1 MSQLD
6 AKIQIRV
13 PDGVAKR
20 VKVVAASRGI
30 TVTDLVLDALTRV
43 GDEKLASIIKKR
55 VKVVAASRGITVTDL
70 VLDALTRIGDEK
82 LASIIKQEDAKRNR
96 PGRPAS
102 R

>member
-13 PDGVAKR
+13 PDGVQKR

-43 GDEKLASIIKKR
+43 GDEKLASIIK
-55 VKVVAASRGITVTDL
+55 
-70 VLDALTRIGDEK
+70 
-82 LASIIKQEDAKRNR
+82 QEDAKRNR

>member
-30 TVTDLVLDALTRV
+30 TVTDLVLDALSKI
-43 GDEKLASIIKKR
+43 GDEKLASIIKKED
-55 VKVVAASRGITVTDL
+55 VT
-70 VLDALTRIGDEK
+70 
-82 LASIIKQEDAKRNR
+82 RNR
-96 PGRPAS
+96 PGRPSS